1 MVWQRICILFV
12 VASLAACS
20 SMKSSQSPSSVAA
33 NSSSSSSSGTGTLL
47 IQPVVY
53 AADANV
59 RQAVKNECQL
69 PEKLSG
75 FIRDYA
81 EDQYANIETGL
92 GAAPKNAQILKVEI
106 IDTSGAGGGAWSGG
120 KMVMIKGSLSQ
131 NGKALG
137 DFKGRRF
144 SGGGMWGQY
153 KGTCAILGRC
163 VKALGKDVANWLSD
177 PDNGAVLGDM

>member
-1 MVWQRICILFV
+1 MFWQGLGV
-12 VASLAACS
+12 VIIAINLAACS
-20 SMKSSQSPSSVAA
+20 SMKTSQKTTAGKSTLA
-33 NSSSSSSSGTGTLL
+33 SSSGSGALY
-47 IQPVVY
+47 IKPIGY

-59 RQAVKNECQL
+59 RQAVKKECQL
-69 PEKLSG
+69 PEKLTD
-75 FIRDYA
+75 FIRNYA
-81 EDQYANIETGL
+81 NDQYATVSTGS
-92 GAAPKNAQILKVEI
+92 GHAAKNAQILQVEI

-120 KMVMIKGSLSQ
+120 KMVMIEGKLTQ
-131 NGKALG
+131 NGKVLG

-177 PDNGAVLGDM
+177 PESGAILGDM